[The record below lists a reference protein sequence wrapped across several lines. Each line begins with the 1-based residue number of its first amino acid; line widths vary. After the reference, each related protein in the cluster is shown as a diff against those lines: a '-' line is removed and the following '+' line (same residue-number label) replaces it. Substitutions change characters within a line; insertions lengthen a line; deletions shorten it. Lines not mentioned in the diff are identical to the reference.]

1 MVTPAVSVIIPM
13 YNAEKYIGECLDSL
27 LKQTFQDFE
36 IIVVDDCSTDNSV
49 AIAENILEK
58 FGRENVLIKRKKNS
72 GNFGYT
78 ARNRGFRYA
87 KGEYVF
93 FVDADDMLTDNALE
107 ELYASAKRFAAD
119 VVYTGARYLY
129 TAAAGAELKLDKE
142 GRKWQKKEIS
152 EVQKLT
158 VNEPHKL
165 LENLLIT
172 AGVFWTPWTKFVR
185 RQFLLDNN
193 ITFYEIISGGDYIWT
208 LELFCCAKRFV
219 RMPQAF
225 YLWRSDSE
233 TSVSRTTRTPE
244 IQINTWNEAFVHS
257 TRALADLLN
266 KRSILRNN
274 PAYCYFAQKN
284 FFEWCFG
291 RNLDARGKFK
301 PEELYEIFGRELGNA
316 DDFDAMTKFF
326 FSFIDSQQKEIKSL
340 KAKKEPTGVP
350 KISVVVPLY
359 NMERFVGECLDSLLK
374 QTFQDFEV
382 IVVDDCSIDNSMKI
396 VKSYEPKFKGRLRY
410 TSTKVNSGGGGYIPR
425 NIGFGLSRGEYVFFA
440 DSDDFLLLT
449 GLETLYKAAEE
460 FNADVTYIASYY
472 RLDRPNELRVF
483 RDSIGKD
490 LLAEKR
496 EDKPILTV
504 SDPKKVV
511 YEYLHKKCHHAPW
524 AVFVKR
530 SFLIENRIS
539 FPEEIYNGGDGIWN
553 IHIRA
558 LAKRFLRLPSPVYFR
573 RCYDLE
579 SITRKKRSPAEQMAH
594 RARAFSLWIN
604 TLHKLSNQLQVLKE
618 NPVYA
623 YDAFKVEIGWILN
636 DLREYRK
643 KLKNR
648 EIYEIIYSEIVK
660 DSNSPD
666 WLMPFFF
673 AFVDDQEKDI
683 SKFKSRAA
691 ELEKK
696 SKK

>member
-1 MVTPAVSVIIPM
+1 M
-13 YNAEKYIGECLDSL
+13 
-27 LKQTFQDFE
+27 
-36 IIVVDDCSTDNSV
+36 
-49 AIAENILEK
+49 
-58 FGRENVLIKRKKNS
+58 
-72 GNFGYT
+72 
-78 ARNRGFRYA
+78 
-87 KGEYVF
+87 
-93 FVDADDMLTDNALE
+93 
-107 ELYASAKRFAAD
+107 
-119 VVYTGARYLY
+119 
-129 TAAAGAELKLDKE
+129 
-142 GRKWQKKEIS
+142 
-152 EVQKLT
+152 
-158 VNEPHKL
+158 
-165 LENLLIT
+165 
-172 AGVFWTPWTKFVR
+172 
-185 RQFLLDNN
+185 
-193 ITFYEIISGGDYIWT
+193 
-208 LELFCCAKRFV
+208 
-219 RMPQAF
+219 
-225 YLWRSDSE
+225 
-233 TSVSRTTRTPE
+233 
-244 IQINTWNEAFVHS
+244 
-257 TRALADLLN
+257 
-266 KRSILRNN
+266 
-274 PAYCYFAQKN
+274 
-284 FFEWCFG
+284 
-291 RNLDARGKFK
+291 
-301 PEELYEIFGRELGNA
+301 
-316 DDFDAMTKFF
+316 
-326 FSFIDSQQKEIKSL
+326 
-340 KAKKEPTGVP
+340 
-350 KISVVVPLY
+350 
-359 NMERFVGECLDSLLK
+359 
-374 QTFQDFEV
+374 
-382 IVVDDCSIDNSMKI
+382 
-396 VKSYEPKFKGRLRY
+396 
-410 TSTKVNSGGGGYIPR
+410 
-425 NIGFGLSRGEYVFFA
+425 
-440 DSDDFLLLT
+440 
-449 GLETLYKAAEE
+449 
-460 FNADVTYIASYY
+460 
-472 RLDRPNELRVF
+472 
-483 RDSIGKD
+483 
-490 LLAEKR
+490 LAESR

-604 TLHKLSNQLQVLKE
+604 ALHKLSNQLQVLKE